1 MSNKLEYPRMPLWDS
16 KLSRPLGFQKHENKA
31 IEFCKELTGHKT
43 VDGQGISWFVMGP
56 HRFEIV
62 NGRAPV
68 ILADPGEYFGSGLEQ
83 RNHAMLHEKYEAQQT
98 ALAYAKQQIIASWPM
113 DIVSLLE
120 DENESLSYRQIY
132 EHFDFLR
139 NNLVITETEVRTI
152 KSAIS
157 LPFQRNDN
165 IDAFTKRQLN
175 NIRRLEQA
183 NHALNDEDAI
193 SAMKSAFTTTHEDRT
208 DFSEFFKKFMLDN
221 PSRANRTPGRFVDA
235 INTFVAHLLPHF
247 TETRQAMAVSTVP
260 EKAAIGTTDDSDDE
274 NPTALIAI
282 KSKQKSKGA
291 KPTPPAKT
299 KRAARGA
306 PFDRSAV
313 FKAPAGWVAPTGPP
327 QVSDPV
333 YCWSH
338 GCKGHPSNECESMK
352 RGHQDGAIYRKQ
364 MNGVPGV
371 APA

>member
-1 MSNKLEYPRMPLWDS
+1 
-16 KLSRPLGFQKHENKA
+16 
-31 IEFCKELTGHKT
+31 
-43 VDGQGISWFVMGP
+43 
-56 HRFEIV
+56 
-62 NGRAPV
+62 
-68 ILADPGEYFGSGLEQ
+68 
-83 RNHAMLHEKYEAQQT
+83 
-98 ALAYAKQQIIASWPM
+98 
-113 DIVSLLE
+113 
-120 DENESLSYRQIY
+120 
-132 EHFDFLR
+132 
-139 NNLVITETEVRTI
+139 
-152 KSAIS
+152 
-157 LPFQRNDN
+157 
-165 IDAFTKRQLN
+165 
-175 NIRRLEQA
+175 
-183 NHALNDEDAI
+183 
-193 SAMKSAFTTTHEDRT
+193 
-208 DFSEFFKKFMLDN
+208 
-221 PSRANRTPGRFVDA
+221 
-235 INTFVAHLLPHF
+235 
-247 TETRQAMAVSTVP
+247 MAVSTVP

-274 NPTALIAI
+274 NPTALIAV

-364 MNGVPGV
+364 MDGVPGV